1 MKKYLS
7 EYIKYIDDII
17 KKWPSNQRNTWY
29 PSNKNNFLSTRTPNS
44 LTCNIILRSV
54 YLSFPSLRHY
64 SLYFLHYFLNFNN
77 LLNILYFS
85 LLLPRKQRSISLQ
98 AIWYLKTLPK
108 II

>member
-17 KKWPSNQRNTWY
+17 KNGQTHTWY

-44 LTCNIILRSV
+44 LTCNLILRHL
-54 YLSFPSLRHY
+54 YFNLLSLRHY
-64 SLYFLHYFLNFNN
+64 PLYFLHYFLNFNN

-85 LLLPRKQRSISLQ
+85 LLLSRKQRSISLQ